1 MHYATKLP
9 FSVRS
14 CEVNWKKMFIWNS
27 DSVSLILLNLQEKKV
42 SLTKTNHYLLRCSLD
57 RVGYLQINRAPHSQP
72 RTKLAQRHCD
82 SFTSRVAG
90 HSCGISQCSAPLKE
104 LSSAINS
111 TVCVCWKIAMLD
123 IALLD
128 VTSTSRLTQR
138 ERESDRHG
146 APSCVVW
153 PVKMVWPVGEFC
165 STKFSQ
171 ICVLPLWHVVTP
183 IVMAL
188 RSLIKTE
195 SRTAK
200 LQQVSRFTFPRLNW
214 QMNQRMNE
222 HQSLLSCS
230 LPTCPFLILS
240 FQVVCFWEKILQ
252 HDFACCLSVPC

>member
-1 MHYATKLP
+1 MQRPIL
-9 FSVRS
+9 
-14 CEVNWKKMFIWNS
+14 KK
-27 DSVSLILLNLQEKKV
+27 
-42 SLTKTNHYLLRCSLD
+42 
-57 RVGYLQINRAPHSQP
+57 
-72 RTKLAQRHCD
+72 
-82 SFTSRVAG
+82 
-90 HSCGISQCSAPLKE
+90 
-104 LSSAINS
+104 LSSPINS
-111 TVCVCWKIAMLD
+111 TVCVCVLEDCHVGYCSVGCDKYLSLD
-123 IALLD
+123 AE
-128 VTSTSRLTQR
+128 R

-165 STKFSQ
+165 STKLSQ

-200 LQQVSRFTFPRLNW
+200 LQQASRFTFPRLNW
-214 QMNQRMNE
+214 QVNQRMNE

-230 LPTCPFLILS
+230 LPICSFLILS
-240 FQVVCFWEKILQ
+240 FQVVCSWEKILQ

>member
-1 MHYATKLP
+1 M
-9 FSVRS
+9 RS
-14 CEVNWKKMFIWNS
+14 IEKRCSFETAIWFPWFCSIFKKKN
-27 DSVSLILLNLQEKKV
+27 V
-42 SLTKTNHYLLRCSLD
+42 SLTETNHYLLSCSLD
-57 RVGYLQINRAPHSQP
+57 RVGYLQINLAPHSQP

-90 HSCGISQCSAPLKE
+90 HSCGMCEPSQRSAPLKNCLP
-104 LSSAINS
+104 LSIQL
-111 TVCVCWKIAMLD
+111 CVLEDCRVGYCFVGCDKYLSLDAERVTAMMLQAVSFGQWKL
-123 IALLD
+123 
-128 VTSTSRLTQR
+128 
-138 ERESDRHG
+138 
-146 APSCVVW
+146 
-153 PVKMVWPVGEFC
+153 VWPVGEYI
-165 STKFSQ
+165 KFSQ

-230 LPTCPFLILS
+230 LPICPFLILS

>member
-1 MHYATKLP
+1 M
-9 FSVRS
+9 
-14 CEVNWKKMFIWNS
+14 
-27 DSVSLILLNLQEKKV
+27 
-42 SLTKTNHYLLRCSLD
+42 
-57 RVGYLQINRAPHSQP
+57 
-72 RTKLAQRHCD
+72 
-82 SFTSRVAG
+82 
-90 HSCGISQCSAPLKE
+90 SAPLKK
-104 LSSAINS
+104 LSSPINS
-111 TVCVCWKIAMLD
+111 TVCVCVGRLPCWI
-123 IALLD
+123 LLCWMWQ
-128 VTSTSRLTQR
+128 VPLAWR
-138 ERESDRHG
+138 RESDRHG